1 MFENL
6 TKLRNEQPAA
16 FWALVVL
23 VVVVIAG
30 GLWSRS
36 AISNANAQRIAAEQG
51 KRGAEAAAKKALSE
65 KGATE
70 TAAALVALGRSLV
83 AAGPRRRSSQVRQGR
98 RTATLLGWR
107 RHR

>member
-6 TKLRNEQPAA
+6 TKLRNQQPAA

-36 AISNANAQRIAAEQG
+36 LVVWPSCSPCSR
-51 KRGAEAAAKKALSE
+51 SE
-65 KGATE
+65 
-70 TAAALVALGRSLV
+70 
-83 AAGPRRRSSQVRQGR
+83 RSSM
-98 RTATLLGWR
+98 TSMST
-107 RHR
+107 